1 MFAKKLALLN
11 VNLKCTQ
18 SSHLMERA
26 YVAAILLEC
35 TLRFA
40 IVLLSS
46 QEKGQN
52 GSEYLRRHAV
62 SMATGYPHTIIFNG
76 ICLV

>member
-26 YVAAILLEC
+26 YVAAILLES
-35 TLRFA
+35 A
-40 IVLLSS
+40 
-46 QEKGQN
+46 
-52 GSEYLRRHAV
+52 H
-62 SMATGYPHTIIFNG
+62 
-76 ICLV
+76 